1 MRSLDLGQEYL
12 EDPLTHRLT
21 PNEVDVDGDG
31 VENTKVFSQTPYGV
45 LKDILHLPSR

>member
-12 EDPLTHRLT
+12 DDPFSHRLT

-31 VENTKVFSQTPYGV
+31 VENTKVFSQTPCGV
-45 LKDILHLPSR
+45 LKDIPHLSSR